1 MLNFFSK
8 GFLVKNSTI
17 FSLVVLVSQLF
28 LVISISLQPIPVEAS
43 SYAWTGNGQEKIIT
57 QNGSNQFFRD
67 HLSAGFGYNYE
78 LNYSLIKFDA
88 PSLPSGAIITSAR
101 LELFQYSESMTGFG
115 HNVYA
120 SVLAGDWSTGGTN
133 SWGSPGFVANSNQV
147 YSAPGS
153 HAVNIDITGF
163 LQNGDYANRIA
174 NYGIALRSPST
185 GSGGSYCSSRNDSS
199 TLNGGSP
206 TWCGA
211 NSYPKIAIEYTLNN
225 PPNIPVLDSNF
236 LSSNDAHGGES
247 YIGGV
252 VRENNPATTADD
264 LTQNCVKNSGCNV
277 RIRFGNFGDPDAAPW
292 QYVSSTIFFEANV
305 PPGGSA
311 VVGTSKTVGWGSTA
325 DFDQAVFLSDGY
337 YRVYAS
343 SVDGLGAVSN
353 SNSAFVK
360 VDTTAPLPV
369 TIQNLA
375 EFSAGDQLMVNAN
388 SVGDTNSLSNPTKYD
403 FCRTDGLD
411 PNSSTTFAG
420 GTSATATDSDFVHCS
435 SSGDAGPN
443 APGMWQDSS
452 FFGFGQLEDN
462 KKYFFTVRA
471 KDTVDPSKPDRANKT
486 NFSAPVGTIM
496 DATAPVISAKTLRQ
510 NSTDLN
516 SLRLSTA
523 NQDGVN
529 DSTQVVWTVDELNLG
544 RVEYQ
549 LKNLISGNVVATY
562 PVFDFANGL
571 DKTTSKNG
579 ISSNFDEIFAGLS
592 ETSQTIADGT
602 YQVVIAAKDKAGNET
617 KNDELVITIDNTP
630 GQINISTPPQNTFT
644 NKPEIEIA
652 GQVFSQDLVSLE
664 ECQKTN
670 NQCNFANLDFFNLQ
684 NEDYFFKKNYSLN
697 LGNNLFAFRSTDS
710 VKNIQEKELTVI
722 RETEIPAVD
731 SIQFDTQNI
740 PVSGE
745 NILSKNRRPNISF
758 VISDPNL
765 AGNGQSGI
773 DNASINLK
781 LVNSKNE
788 EVSLVINGAN
798 SSPLGS
804 FTTTCTDVDN
814 GAGNFVTGQPSCS
827 INYNFTSD
835 IQPDG
840 QWKFVLIG
848 KDKAGNDF
856 SNDGVIL
863 NLDSHTFLQNSL
875 PGEGSIFARKKVRF
889 EGRGEQGATLKLTND
904 RLQALSL
911 SEETYGV
918 KVVLDE
924 ANSGSFGQT
933 LSGANIDSLT
943 SDSYIQSSFNIVCNE
958 EQDFDNSDL
967 TTNPICT
974 WSVDLLQDSISD
986 PLATNPTVI
995 NKNQISITDT
1005 AGNTLNQTKTIS
1017 VNLFAVDLAW
1027 YADENAG
1034 KQYGTNFISTDG
1046 NGRQDGIY
1054 FQASASNP
1062 NNPDDGILV
1071 DKWKFVIKNQNGE
1084 IVRTISGAN
1093 SLPPATIFDGKDD
1106 NGNWLLDGNYVWEF
1120 DLDTVDNSNLPL
1132 LSGAFSNITTATAGV
1147 FITYPSGATANSP
1160 FITTKGV
1167 LEVQGQANLFAGQN
1181 LEDVQVRVCVDTVG
1195 LPSSCDYEQ
1204 VVSVDKSGF
1213 FSSIVGLPKISSDP
1227 NNPGITNHI
1236 IQATIVDKF
1245 GNEGIPSNQVFVR
1258 NNPVDPFVEVKVIP
1272 TYSGI
1277 NKAEIVAEINK
1288 LYADWLAET
1297 DPIIKDFIKADLEAQ
1312 LSLAKKLIIRSTVT
1326 KDTQYVKTSYSDL
1339 TNRTELDGTELS
1351 QNIGWIDN
1359 APFEYTKNLRS
1370 DVPVDANGDPQ
1381 TEICDEVQCVWDIS
1395 YPTPNLAGGLY
1406 AIDFVGRKGD
1416 TEQTLQAPFWI
1427 DSNILTEP
1435 IIYDIDKIIDN
1446 QNQDTRIFD
1455 GEYYANSYKVEI
1467 KGVADPS
1474 TNIQIIDTLTG
1485 QTVCTTV
1492 TTEIN
1497 IFSCVADFYPN
1508 IPTSKNSLKVI
1519 AIKVTKT
1526 VESSTDTVLHIDTQA
1541 PSLTAFRNLNTN
1553 HTEVVTKYLCQQEVG
1568 SFVNLAGTTAPT
1580 KSVIN
1585 KLSVFNQTNL
1595 TQAPNSVWCD
1605 NGSGLPDGF
1614 YRQGGDTVEVE
1625 LEADEQLSYGQ
1636 ITNPGEKFRYK
1647 LDPTQNAGNR
1657 PTKFDPYTAANGIFQ
1672 IEGYAP
1678 EGVYTVDIE
1687 ISDRAGNITKTTA
1700 NYVVDNQTPFSP
1712 YQDKNLWGNLT
1723 GFGRRVLDQKVPV
1736 DPNDSSKG
1744 TTNPTGV
1751 PANLQPANNRL
1762 LETSNQKNYALKD
1775 NSVIFFGTA
1784 EENTY
1789 PILVVN
1795 NVDIL
1800 ALQTNPT
1807 VCDTKDQNGI
1817 ERSKLTAP
1825 DETITRSNNHC
1836 LWQVEVGFSD
1846 LYNLLKSKNALNT
1859 SSQQTKPGAT
1869 NPAEGVY
1876 LIQYRSEDPSG
1887 NRSEYTQQYLL
1898 ELDQTRPQFFNVT
1911 SASSNK
1917 FNPIIDWKQN
1927 GQTTF
1932 YGDGRGNLP
1941 AITNQLDLTLNGT
1954 TEQLA
1959 DVEYFLI
1966 DNQGQLANSQTL
1978 INGKDQK
1985 HTINFNLGDKTA
1997 DRDGQIGLAQD
2008 GYYQICYNSADS
2020 SDNEIGTSCFVVQR
2034 DTLSPVTPNFS
2045 ANLNFVYKNAPYTIS
2060 GAVAGEPYTNSSLFG
2075 NLGRNGQRGGT
2086 LKTLDINNDSD
2097 WETTFTFCTNLTDR
2111 ASNQSP
2117 SVCRS
2122 VSTPVRPPRDGE
2134 CSLGDQAKQKYN
2146 QIQLGELETDDLY
2159 NTLGISRSCQTYE
2172 PNLIQDQ
2179 LGEFEKNLSLATE
2192 CFSGNINKQLSV
2204 EQKPDSIP
2212 TMESNYT
2219 IMIDYE
2225 SCAGYEQSIGKET
2238 YDYLSKKQDE
2248 ATSEKLT
2255 FTKEALKEHIDEQ
2268 TQIIKDEIAKAQ
2280 EELRCDWNIKVWEG
2294 KNCVNRFVGGFI
2306 NGGINAVKATFTM
2319 VDSLLFDP
2327 LLKAFS
2333 DGIRDLT
2340 GGRIDPNYQERYT
2353 FEERFDNSPLGIINL
2368 FKDPYSG
2375 EFMNIFDTTKN
2386 QRGYD
2391 GYENFNF
2398 NLIRFGCGEGN
2409 YKESEYGFVM
2419 AKDGVGCLGNILG
2432 GIVTLEIITRAVRWK
2447 PGDGENLN
2455 LSKRQ
2460 TTVKLPELEGNGLGV
2475 KKKSGL
2481 NTTNPD
2487 IFDFDPNCVSSNVIS
2502 PPSNILE
2509 FAWAVVN
2516 GVEASACGNIK
2527 SANQLNKEIQT
2538 GKAPKG
2544 ISRIDKETINSA
2556 GIVQEKM
2563 HVHFN
2568 GDENI
2573 ALNIDGTWKHKP
2585 PNTFSI
2591 TKAQKDWLAENGWTI
2606 PSGY

>member
-8 GFLVKNSTI
+8 RLFVKNSTI

-277 RIRFGNFGDPDAAPW
+277 RIRFGNFGDPDAAPG

-411 PNSSTTFAG
+411 PNSSTPFAG

-516 SLRLSTA
+516 SVRLSTA

-904 RLQALSL
+904 QLQALSL

-1054 FQASASNP
+1054 FKASASNP

-1277 NKAEIVAEINK
+1277 NKAEIVTEINK

-1297 DPIIKDFIKADLEAQ
+1297 DPVIKDFIKADLEAQ

-1497 IFSCVADFYPN
+1497 IFSCTADFDPN
-1508 IPTSKNSLKVI
+1508 IPTSKKSLKVI
-1519 AIKVTKT
+1519 ATKGTKV
-1526 VESSTDTVLHIDTQA
+1526 VESSTDTILHIDTQA
-1541 PSLTAFRNLNTN
+1541 PELTAFRNLNTN

-1568 SFVNLAGTTAPT
+1568 SFVNLAGTSALS
-1580 KSVIN
+1580 KSVTN
-1585 KLSVFNQTNL
+1585 NLSVFNQTNL
-1595 TQAPNSVWCD
+1595 TQTPNSVWCD
-1605 NGSGLPDGF
+1605 NGNGLPDGF

-1625 LEADEQLSYGQ
+1625 LESDEQLSYGQ

-1678 EGVYTVDIE
+1678 EGKYTVDIE

-1712 YQDKNLWGNLT
+1712 YQDRNLWGKLT

-1736 DPNDSSKG
+1736 DINDSAKG
-1744 TTNPTGV
+1744 TTNPTGA
-1751 PANLQPANNRL
+1751 PANMQPANNRL
-1762 LETSNQKNYALKD
+1762 LETDNQKNYALKD

-1800 ALQTNPT
+1800 AVQTNPT
-1807 VCDTKDQNGI
+1807 VCDTKDQNGV
-1817 ERSKLTAP
+1817 ERSKITAP
-1825 DETITRSNNHC
+1825 DGTITRSNNHC
-1836 LWQVEVGFSD
+1836 LWQVEVGFVD
-1846 LYNLLKSKNALNT
+1846 LYNLLKSKNALNN

-1876 LIQYRSEDPSG
+1876 LIQWRNEDQSG

-1898 ELDQTRPQFFNVT
+1898 ELDQTKPQFFNVN
-1911 SASSNK
+1911 SASSTK

-1966 DNQGQLANSQTL
+1966 DNQGQLANSQSL
-1978 INGKDQK
+1978 INNKDQK
-1985 HTINFNLGDKTA
+1985 HTVNFRLGDKTA

-2008 GYYQICYNSADS
+2008 GFYQICYNSADS
-2020 SDNEIGTSCFVVQR
+2020 SDNEIGINCFVVQR
-2034 DTLSPVTPNFS
+2034 DTLSPFTPNFS
-2045 ANLNFVYKNAPYTIS
+2045 ANLNFVYKNTPYTIS
-2060 GAVAGEPYTNSSLFG
+2060 GFVSGEGYTNSSLFG
-2075 NLGRNGQRGGT
+2075 NLGSSGQRSGT

-2111 ASNQSP
+2111 ATNQSP
-2117 SVCRS
+2117 TTCRS
-2122 VSTPVRPPRDGE
+2122 VTTPVRPPRAGE
-2134 CSLGDQAKQKYN
+2134 CSLNDNQKSTIEDHIKN
-2146 QIQLGELETDDLY
+2146 LTDPNSRFPDL
-2159 NTLGISRSCQTYE
+2159 NFTKSCQTYE
-2172 PNLIQDQ
+2172 PELIQ
-2179 LGEFEKNLSLATE
+2179 SLVSRE
-2192 CFSGNINKQLSV
+2192 VDKI
-2204 EQKPDSIP
+2204 
-2212 TMESNYT
+2212 
-2219 IMIDYE
+2219 
-2225 SCAGYEQSIGKET
+2225 
-2238 YDYLSKKQDE
+2238 
-2248 ATSEKLT
+2248 
-2255 FTKEALKEHIDEQ
+2255 IDEINREILERRYNQ
-2268 TQIIKDEIAKAQ
+2268 EKEEYERQKAEFLEQERQSEQETQS
-2280 EELRCDWNIKVWEG
+2280 CDWNWNVFDSN
-2294 KNCVNRFVGGFI
+2294 NCVNQTVRNGVSYVAGFVYEAGNNYLWDIPNKLFGEYIDLIDDFYFNSGRDTGYIFNLTQALTAGNVGKTVQDFGNQAKGFLAFGGGVVGGVIGGVTATGGCLFGATVATI
-2306 NGGINAVKATFTM
+2306 GSLGVGAVSYVCVVPAWAGGTAVGAGALIGGGTGLSLELGGSILNSIADSNYSDLVGGSGRLTGPQATSKAAELGYEKTKDISNGQPVYKKIDKKKPGPKYISPDADTHNGGVWKGA
-2319 VDSLLFDP
+2319 DSPDEFGPKD
-2327 LLKAFS
+2327 
-2333 DGIRDLT
+2333 RT
-2340 GGRIDPNYQERYT
+2340 GTYNG
-2353 FEERFDNSPLGIINL
+2353 NL
-2368 FKDPYSG
+2368 
-2375 EFMNIFDTTKN
+2375 EWI
-2386 QRGYD
+2386 
-2391 GYENFNF
+2391 
-2398 NLIRFGCGEGN
+2398 
-2409 YKESEYGFVM
+2409 
-2419 AKDGVGCLGNILG
+2419 
-2432 GIVTLEIITRAVRWK
+2432 
-2447 PGDGENLN
+2447 
-2455 LSKRQ
+2455 
-2460 TTVKLPELEGNGLGV
+2460 
-2475 KKKSGL
+2475 KK
-2481 NTTNPD
+2481 
-2487 IFDFDPNCVSSNVIS
+2487 
-2502 PPSNILE
+2502 
-2509 FAWAVVN
+2509 
-2516 GVEASACGNIK
+2516 
-2527 SANQLNKEIQT
+2527 
-2538 GKAPKG
+2538 
-2544 ISRIDKETINSA
+2544 
-2556 GIVQEKM
+2556 
-2563 HVHFN
+2563 
-2568 GDENI
+2568 
-2573 ALNIDGTWKHKP
+2573 
-2585 PNTFSI
+2585 
-2591 TKAQKDWLAENGWTI
+2591 
-2606 PSGY
+2606 